1 MNFTA
6 VCLGALIMTVSA
18 ALTGFT
24 LAAAHRP
31 PHGVWCEV
39 AVVEEHT
46 HREWFLGGHRAR
58 DPERALR
65 WLRAQAPYLADRI
78 DPPPHAP
85 WAAPGTL
92 HPHQDN
98 GTGPDA
104 AAVLRHWRHDT
115 AAHRAA
121 LRALGERGRHTVS
134 VPDGDGLRYRLS
146 AQLLDADRAMAGN
159 PAPGRRRAEKP
170 GRRAPRRTGPGRG
183 RAAGGG
189 HRGGHRGAA
198 GSSVR
203 ERA

>member
-1 MNFTA
+1 MDFTA

-24 LAAAHRP
+24 LAAANRP

-39 AVVEEHT
+39 SVVEEHT
-46 HREWFLGGHRAR
+46 CREWFLGGHRAR

-92 HPHQDN
+92 RPHQDS
-98 GTGPDA
+98 GTGRPDA
-104 AAVLRHWRHDT
+104 AAVLREWRHDT

-121 LRALGERGRHTVS
+121 LRAPHRGRS
-134 VPDGDGLRYRLS
+134 R
-146 AQLLDADRAMAGN
+146 
-159 PAPGRRRAEKP
+159 
-170 GRRAPRRTGPGRG
+170 RG
-183 RAAGGG
+183 RAAVPPVRAAPRRRPCDGRKPGSRTPPGG
-189 HRGGHRGAA
+189 
-198 GSSVR
+198 
-203 ERA
+203 